1 MHIVDARIWNQDIDK
16 DIQRVTSHQTISCNY
31 NNRLFYTSEFAAV
44 CCVLVCWM
52 GVSGD
57 HSQWVCL
64 VITVSGHVQYVYPVV
79 CPIGL
84 PGGCVWL
91 VCIVN
96 VPILNVHVNQIDH
109 HVQYVCE
116 FVKTAYLVS
125 VQFATYAIQ

>member
-1 MHIVDARIWNQDIDK
+1 M
-16 DIQRVTSHQTISCNY
+16 
-31 NNRLFYTSEFAAV
+31 
-44 CCVLVCWM
+44 
-52 GVSGD
+52 
-57 HSQWVCL
+57 CL
-64 VITVSGHVQYVYPVV
+64 VIAVSGCVQYVHPLV

-116 FVKTAYLVS
+116 FVKIACLVS